1 MPLLSF
7 FPYYFLHLC
16 ANTSSAVTPR
26 NTTCAMSIYP
36 YDHTLF
42 HPGAICETCNIP
54 KPARSKHCSLC
65 KTCIQKQDHHCIWI
79 NNCVGRNNYIYFL
92 LLLLSISIL
101 LLYGATLGYDLLDRT
116 LQNYFVPS
124 RLILGSVSSKR
135 WSTGKT
141 WKEYFNLML
150 LAISWEWRIGAVTLL
165 MIFSFPLSTGFLIY
179 HTYLIW
185 AGMTTNES
193 AKWADWRDDVA
204 DGLVFRA
211 KVKDLRT
218 SYPRLSSDLEPDM
231 GHWPGGESQWWVI
244 RTRGGAWP
252 MRRVQEHGDHVEDL
266 RWQRVHNLSEVENIY
281 DLGFWDSLR
290 DICVNRDR

>member
-1 MPLLSF
+1 MLLLSF
-7 FPYYFLHLC
+7 FPYYFLYLC

-26 NTTCAMSIYP
+26 NINCAMSIYP
-36 YDHTLF
+36 YDHVLF

-92 LLLLSISIL
+92 LLLLSVSIL
-101 LLYGATLGYDLLDRT
+101 LLYGATLGYDLLDKT

-124 RLILGSVSSKR
+124 RLILGSVTSKR

-150 LAISWEWRIGAVTLL
+150 LAISWEWRVGAVTLL
-165 MIFSFPLSTGFLIY
+165 MIFSFPLSTGFLLY

-231 GHWPGGESQWWVI
+231 RHWPGGESQWWVT

-252 MRRVQEHGDHVEDL
+252 TLGIQEQQGHMEDL

-281 DLGFWDSLR
+281 DLGFWNSLL
-290 DICVNRDR
+290 DIYFNRDQ